1 MKTTLLIFLGCIT
14 GFCQAQTQSKRAL
27 FIGNSYTYYN
37 DLPGMVAAIAS
48 SCGDELV
55 YDASTGGGMG
65 LENHVDNTTTLAK
78 IAQGNWDYVILQER
92 SQTPAFPE
100 DFVEANVYPYAATL
114 NNLIQTQNPCAET
127 AFFVTWAWQN
137 GDPYNCEAFPPIC
150 TYEGMDDL
158 VTQRYHAMA
167 EQNQAI
173 LSPAGPV
180 WRYLR
185 GNYPSLNLYSSDG
198 SHPNVAGSFAAACC
212 FYTVLF
218 RKDPMT
224 ITYNPGLAVAEA
236 DLIKQATRVIVYDNL
251 TTWRV
256 GWYDPVAHFETTG
269 LGMGQYQFTNLSA
282 NAEVYHWDFG
292 DGEQSTEAN
301 PVHTYT
307 VPGNYTVTLTAYHC
321 DREDTS
327 SIALETNLSVN
338 SLSKTTV
345 QWFPNPTAGWVTIS
359 GANPIARKEIYT
371 LNGQLLEQI
380 ENEEPRLD
388 LAAYPEGVYVIRI
401 VDTGHNTLV
410 TKIVKKNE

>member
-37 DLPGMVAAIAS
+37 NLPGMVAAIAS
-48 SCGDELV
+48 SCGDELI

-65 LENHVDNTTTLAK
+65 LEDHVNNTTTLAK

-100 DFVEANVYPYAATL
+100 EFVEANVYPHAATL

-127 AFFVTWAWQN
+127 TFFITWAWQN

-158 VTQRYHAMA
+158 VTERYHIMA
-167 EQNQAI
+167 ELNEAL

-185 GNYPSLNLYSSDG
+185 GNYPAINLYNSDG
-198 SHPNVAGSFAAACC
+198 SHPNVAGSFAAACS

-224 ITYNPGLAVAEA
+224 ITYNPGLSEEEVGI
-236 DLIKQATRVIVYDNL
+236 IKQAAKVIVYDNL

-256 GWYDPVAHFETTG
+256 GWHDPVAHFETTG

-282 NAEVYHWDFG
+282 NAADFNWDFG

-301 PVHTYT
+301 PVHTYA
-307 VPGNYTVTLTAYHC
+307 VPGNYTVTLSAYHC

-327 SIALETNLSVN
+327 SMALETNLSAN
-338 SLSKTTV
+338 SFSKTTV

-359 GANPIARKEIYT
+359 SANPIAQKEIYT
-371 LNGQLLEQI
+371 LNGQLLERI
-380 ENEEPRLD
+380 ENSNQQLD
-388 LAAYPEGVYVIRI
+388 FSGYPEGIYFVRI
-401 VDTGHNTLV
+401 TDVQQSYSIIKVSKTNR
-410 TKIVKKNE
+410 